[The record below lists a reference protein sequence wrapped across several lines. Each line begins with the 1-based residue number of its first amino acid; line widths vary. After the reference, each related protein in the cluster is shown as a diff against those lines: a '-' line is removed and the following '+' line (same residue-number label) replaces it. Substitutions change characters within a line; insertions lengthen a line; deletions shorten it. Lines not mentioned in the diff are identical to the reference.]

1 MGSSMVFARL
11 KRILVGEPLSNQMV
25 SHARIP
31 KWKALAILSSDAL
44 SSTAYATEEV
54 LIPLAAFGA
63 AAVAW
68 SIPIAL
74 AVAFNAFIWWWL
86 GPQKGL
92 EFATG
97 YLIEKS
103 LSVDNIFVFVMLFTF
118 FAVPD
123 KYQHRV
129 LFWGVLGALVM
140 RFILILVGAAL
151 LSRFHWLI
159 YIFGAFLLFTGVKML
174 VVSDAEQHP
183 EKNPLLNWLKRHLPL
198 TQQYHEDRFLVKVDG
213 KRFFTPL
220 FLVLV
225 LVEFTDLIFAVDS
238 IPAIFAVTTDPFIVY
253 TSNVFAILGLRSL
266 YFALAGVVHL
276 FRYLKVGLAFVLMFV
291 GLKMV
296 IVEWY
301 KMPVLV
307 SLGVIAGIL
316 TVAVVASLLN
326 PKPALPPAE

>member
-1 MGSSMVFARL
+1 MTTIQTWHWVAFNGLVLFFLALDLFVFHRKAHKVEL
-11 KRILVGEPLSNQMV
+11 KE
-25 SHARIP
+25 
-31 KWKALAILSSDAL
+31 ALGFS
-44 SSTAYATEEV
+44 
-54 LIPLAAFGA
+54 AFWIG
-63 AAVAW
+63 
-68 SIPIAL
+68 L
-74 AVAFNAFIWWWL
+74 AVAFNVFLWWWL
-86 GPQKGL
+86 GPEKGL

-97 YLIEKS
+97 YVIEKS
-103 LSVDNIFVFVMLFTF
+103 LSVDNIFVFVMLFSF

-159 YIFGAFLLFTGVKML
+159 YVFGAFLLFTGVKML
-174 VVSDAEQHP
+174 VVSDAEQHL
-183 EKNPLLNWLKRHLPL
+183 EKNPLLLWLKRHLPL
-198 TQQYHEDRFLVKVDG
+198 TQQYHDDHFMVKIDG

-225 LVEFTDLIFAVDS
+225 LVEFSDLIFAVDS

-276 FRYLKVGLAFVLMFV
+276 FRYLKLGLAFVLVFV
-291 GLKMV
+291 GLKML

-307 SLGVIAGIL
+307 SLGVIGGIL
-316 TVAVVASLLN
+316 AVAVVASLLN
-326 PKPALPPAE
+326 PKPQESSNL